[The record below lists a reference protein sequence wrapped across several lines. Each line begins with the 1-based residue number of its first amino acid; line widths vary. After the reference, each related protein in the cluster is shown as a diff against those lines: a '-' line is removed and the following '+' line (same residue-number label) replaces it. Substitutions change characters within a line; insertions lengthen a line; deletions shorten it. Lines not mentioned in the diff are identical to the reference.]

1 VLIEKSNLPLAAP
14 QLTIQA
20 LDNIPLIP
28 ILVWFTFPIRL
39 ATCADEGH
47 TLQNSDSSPQQKS
60 TPVLVLRTHV
70 FTFMDLTFV
79 DCSTM
84 RSTLSWF
91 SHQLQRKE
99 VLKELTKGCRTTRVH
114 LGAACREYSPFCP
127 ARIMGSSKKKASPI
141 QSVER
146 GVVHVPPGPKRLPS
160 RLRKRKASVR
170 LLQHRHGIAP
180 T

>member
-1 VLIEKSNLPLAAP
+1 MLIEKSNLPLAAP

-141 QSVER
+141 QSVEH